1 VTTAAGTFVF
11 GLALNLLG
19 LTGVWPFTDGSV
31 PAAAWWHTAFL
42 AIGCAAM
49 LGKRRHPMVALVVGL
64 LAVAADLAIGG
75 SVGIV
80 LVLFDLL
87 FSAGLFA
94 TARARTALMTAV
106 FVTIGTGAVVGGLAT
121 ADARVMV
128 MIGLQL
134 TGLLVV
140 PLWWAANLRQQR
152 QLGELNAAR
161 ARREAIDSERSAMAR
176 DLHDVIASHL
186 STTALHSA
194 AALALPAD
202 AERDRAALRAVRAS
216 SLAALE
222 EMRTMIMLLRADGGA
237 ANGEVVAAARL
248 ERLPELVA
256 QARAT
261 GLDVTL
267 DGLNPADVPALVDQA
282 GYRIVHEALAN
293 ARKHAPGCQVRVA
306 LGVADDHLVVT
317 VTNTVTKPAPLGHD
331 ALSAGTGLWS
341 MAERAAHL
349 GGEVTA
355 GPDGQMWRVRAILPL
370 RSPALV
376 PAGSDT

>member
-106 FVTIGTGAVVGGLAT
+106 FVTIGTAAVVGGLAT